1 MSEYK
6 RIKIESTQNET
17 AELISFLND
26 IVESDSKYRLYN
38 FGIVRFYGAT
48 KDYSNEKL
56 SEAITIF
63 TDWNL
68 FLESIINMEQ
78 IYDIEILIDK
88 LSQNIQRYVDEKDSY
103 KNNQICLEF
112 FDDGFWEITSKD
124 YSLIKFI
131 SEKYPESE
139 VV

>member
-6 RIKIESTQNET
+6 KIKIKSNQSEVT
-17 AELISFLND
+17 ELMSFLND
-26 IVESDSKYRLYN
+26 IVEFDSKYRSYN
-38 FGIVRFYGAT
+38 FGIVRFYGST
-48 KDYSNEKL
+48 IDYSNDKL
-56 SEAITIF
+56 SEALTIF
-63 TDWNL
+63 PDLNL
-68 FLESIINMEQ
+68 FLEAIINIEQ
-78 IYDIEILIDK
+78 IYEIEILIDK
-88 LSQNIQRYVDEKDSY
+88 SSQNIQRYVDEKDSY

-139 VV
+139 AV

>member
-6 RIKIESTQNET
+6 KIKIKSNQSEVT
-17 AELISFLND
+17 ELMSFLND
-26 IVESDSKYRLYN
+26 IVEFDSKYRSYN
-38 FGIVRFYGAT
+38 FGIVRFYGST
-48 KDYSNEKL
+48 IDYSNDKL
-56 SEAITIF
+56 SEALTIF
-63 TDWNL
+63 PDLNL
-68 FLESIINMEQ
+68 FLEAIINIEQ
-78 IYDIEILIDK
+78 IYEIEILIDK
-88 LSQNIQRYVDEKDSY
+88 SSQNIQRYVDEKDSY

>member
-6 RIKIESTQNET
+6 RIKIESTQNEIE
-17 AELISFLND
+17 ELISFLND
-26 IVESDSKYRLYN
+26 IVELDSEYKLYN
-38 FGIVRFYGAT
+38 FGIVRFYGST

-56 SEAITIF
+56 SEAVTIF
-63 TDWNL
+63 ADWNL
-68 FLESIINMEQ
+68 FLKSIINMEQ
-78 IYDIEILIDK
+78 IYDIEVLIDK
-88 LSQNIQRYVDEKDSY
+88 SSQNIQRYVDEKDSY

-131 SEKYPESE
+131 GEKYPKSE
-139 VV
+139 AV